1 MELVII
7 IRKEDITT
15 SKVGSNFQLETKE
28 GVKIIF
34 HNDALAELIKDYEA
48 QRESDNQ

>member
-1 MELVII
+1 MDLIII

-15 SKVGSNFQLETKE
+15 SKVGSNFQIETKD

-34 HNDALAELIKDYEA
+34 HNDALIELIKDYKEQSEA
-48 QRESDNQ
+48 DNS